1 MKLAPLATL
10 GCSLLMAASTMAV
23 GVTPS
28 YDTFGNLSGATFGGS
43 GNPTDPVAITTIRNA
58 AGAPVLTLG
67 LAAQQRYFNPAV
79 GNNGAG
85 TYFATPGQNNGLG
98 SSSYQGAT
106 WNFDY
111 YIDGIGANTAG
122 YSFKLF
128 VGQDTTNPTGYFDPL
143 LVGDNQTTPNGGG
156 QNSENLL
163 FPAFGNLASFQL
175 NPLSGFDPN
184 ANADYSFV
192 LAAYDANNTELGRSA
207 IVVRVGTG
215 TATPDAGSTSLLL
228 GSALAGLALVRRKI
242 AA

>member
-10 GCSLLMAASTMAV
+10 GCSLFMAASTMAV
-23 GVTPS
+23 GVTPAG
-28 YDTFGNLSGATFGGS
+28 TFGSLPGATFGGS
-43 GNPTDPVAITTIRNA
+43 GNPNNAVMVTTINS
-58 AGAPVLTLG
+58 GGNTITLG

-79 GNNGAG
+79 GNDGAG

-98 SSSYQGAT
+98 SSSYQGAK

-128 VGQDTTNPTGYFDPL
+128 VGQDTTNPTGYFNPL
-143 LVGDNQTTPNGGG
+143 HVGDNQTTPNGGG

-163 FPAFGNLASFQL
+163 FLGFGTPAVGEL
-175 NPLSGFDPN
+175 NPLFSSFDPN

-192 LAAYDANNTELGRSA
+192 LAAYDSAGGEIGRSA
-207 IVVRVGTG
+207 MVVRVGTG
-215 TATPDAGSTSLLL
+215 TAAPDAGSTSLLL
-228 GSALAGLALVRRKI
+228 SSALAGLALVRRKL